1 MVNEIL
7 WISKQLGAEGAG
19 SLLGIMSFNDV
30 SKNFKQ
36 REKDI
41 IDGWK
46 KLSIWKKIG
55 LKYLL
60 WNQCQLK
67 RIRRY
72 N

>member
-1 MVNEIL
+1 MKFL

-46 KLSIWKKIG
+46 KLSIYGKNWIEIFTLG
-55 LKYLL
+55 T
-60 WNQCQLK
+60 NV
-67 RIRRY
+67 